1 MPRLEADS
9 FWFLPGAVAK
19 LCRVT
24 LGSTLEPF
32 VVCPECYS
40 PQPEGKAKMGFR
52 SGDRNHAKND
62 TIRTL

>member
-1 MPRLEADS
+1 MPRLESDS

-32 VVCPECYS
+32 VVRPECYS
-40 PQPEGKAKMGFR
+40 PQPEDKGKM
-52 SGDRNHAKND
+52 
-62 TIRTL
+62 